1 MYSPC
6 KAVISLEVFRRTVL
20 IREFQETDIGQVFN
34 LACSVFDE
42 QYRPEVFLYFHSVWP
57 QGQLV
62 VQSPEGRILGFIFGA
77 MTEDGKCRVMLLSV
91 TPMMRGLGIGGRL
104 IREFEAR
111 ATVSG
116 SNRIMLELRYSKT
129 RLLEFYRRMGFVVE
143 GVLPAYYSDGEDGI
157 LMSKPI
163 QWNI

>member
-1 MYSPC
+1 M
-6 KAVISLEVFRRTVL
+6 E
-20 IREFQETDIGQVFN
+20 QVFN

-77 MTEDGKCRVMLLSV
+77 MPEEGRCRVMLVAV
-91 TPMMRGLGIGGRL
+91 TPMMRGLGIGARML
-104 IREFEAR
+104 REFEAR
-111 ATVSG
+111 ATLIGCKAIS
-116 SNRIMLELRYSKT
+116 LELRYSKT
-129 RLLEFYRRMGFVVE
+129 RLLDFYRRMGFVVE
-143 GVLPAYYSDGEDGI
+143 GVLPNYYSNGEDGI
-157 LMSKPI
+157 LMSKPV